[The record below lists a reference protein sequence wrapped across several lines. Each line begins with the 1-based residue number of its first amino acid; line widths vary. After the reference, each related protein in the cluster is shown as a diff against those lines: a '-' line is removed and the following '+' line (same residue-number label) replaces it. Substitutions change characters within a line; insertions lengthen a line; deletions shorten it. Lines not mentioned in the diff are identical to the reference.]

1 MNDTLFYLNQIQQS
15 GWKGFFTSYNMIFL
29 WHVPSLIYYMNYKLF
44 GLNWMGWH
52 IVFSALHS
60 LNAWL
65 IFIILGKLLSVA
77 NRKLSFLAAFLFL
90 ISPFQTEVV
99 AWGGTLHYLLIVT
112 FLLAGIIA
120 LINYLETKKSIHI
133 VWYHL
138 FFACSLSCF
147 EQAFLFPVLFGLFA
161 WSFTVKNDICVNL
174 KEFSYKFLLINIL
187 FIAGYFVMTKLT
199 YGIWIAHYGAST
211 HAVFNPM
218 SMYECLLNYTWK
230 FLFFYRHLPAVF
242 KNWYHLPVIINTVK
256 VMVPLTV
263 LILAWFAY
271 RKKYYR
277 SEFGISIILFF
288 LMYVMMLV
296 PVLNLDQS
304 FTFEIQSD
312 RYGYVASVFFYPFLV
327 LVMYKLLDRPL
338 FIGFVIAQILVSLWL
353 LNGAVN
359 LWHQSGEIAVNLIK
373 NYPLRANQKSYI
385 LNLPDN
391 FGGAYMLRNGLPEG
405 LSVMHKEDYMKS
417 LDIIAMVNVFSNKN
431 ETSVEKFND
440 SVYYVKCIKNGKWYY
455 YKGHGAMDYST
466 ESFSVDFDEWNTA
479 YNLTIKRL
487 PHDTTYLLL
496 CEGDKWRVVDTLV
509 PTSRYLQ

>member
-1 MNDTLFYLNQIQQS
+1 VNDTLFYLNQIQQS

-65 IFIILGKLLSVA
+65 IFYHSQESCCPLLIVSCLFW
-77 NRKLSFLAAFLFL
+77 RHFYFSFHLFRQKWL
-90 ISPFQTEVV
+90 P
-99 AWGGTLHYLLIVT
+99 WGGTLHYLLIVT

-218 SMYECLLNYTWK
+218 S
-230 FLFFYRHLPAVF
+230 HV
-242 KNWYHLPVIINTVK
+242 
-256 VMVPLTV
+256 
-263 LILAWFAY
+263 
-271 RKKYYR
+271 
-277 SEFGISIILFF
+277 
-288 LMYVMMLV
+288 
-296 PVLNLDQS
+296 
-304 FTFEIQSD
+304 
-312 RYGYVASVFFYPFLV
+312 
-327 LVMYKLLDRPL
+327 
-338 FIGFVIAQILVSLWL
+338 
-353 LNGAVN
+353 
-359 LWHQSGEIAVNLIK
+359 
-373 NYPLRANQKSYI
+373 
-385 LNLPDN
+385 
-391 FGGAYMLRNGLPEG
+391 
-405 LSVMHKEDYMKS
+405 
-417 LDIIAMVNVFSNKN
+417 
-431 ETSVEKFND
+431 
-440 SVYYVKCIKNGKWYY
+440 
-455 YKGHGAMDYST
+455 
-466 ESFSVDFDEWNTA
+466 
-479 YNLTIKRL
+479 
-487 PHDTTYLLL
+487 
-496 CEGDKWRVVDTLV
+496 
-509 PTSRYLQ
+509 